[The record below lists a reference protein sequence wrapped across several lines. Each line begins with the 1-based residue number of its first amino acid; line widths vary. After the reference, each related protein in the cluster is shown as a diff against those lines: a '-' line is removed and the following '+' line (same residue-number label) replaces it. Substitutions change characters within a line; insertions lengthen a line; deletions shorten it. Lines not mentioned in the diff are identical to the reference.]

1 MATRTTRSIERG
13 VRVVSKSQH
22 CSSSKE
28 RQTRSSRS
36 TSPIEHA
43 LKQQMIA
50 FVDHSNL
57 EKSELGKL
65 NDRMNQ
71 YVQRVKSLETENKS
85 LMQHINETQLNW
97 GSETR
102 DIREKFEQNLFDVRT
117 RIDDVANLKTVADVR
132 NKRAQYE
139 NGEYQKRAEDNVRL
153 GDQDKTKIKNM
164 ERELVQLRESAEMYK
179 RSVSD
184 QIHDIEKNKLT
195 RDETWANLVD
205 LLDKLDDELYR
216 RIAVE
221 YNNQT
226 LREHIEFIRQI
237 NEKEKNE
244 MAQLGEALPFNDQ
257 VEFYKV
263 FYFKDRL
270 LKG

>member
-13 VRVVSKSQH
+13 VRVISKSQTG
-22 CSSSKE
+22 SKE
-28 RQTRSSRS
+28 RQMRSSRS
-36 TSPIEHA
+36 GSPVEHA

-65 NDRMNQ
+65 NERMNQ
-71 YVQRVKSLETENKS
+71 YVQRVKSLENENKS

-97 GSETR
+97 GSDTR
-102 DIREKFEQNLFDVRT
+102 EVREKFEQNLFDVRT
-117 RIDDVANLKTVADVR
+117 RIDDVANLKTIADVR

-139 NGEYQKRAEDNVRL
+139 HGEYQKRSEDNARL
-153 GDQDKTKIKNM
+153 CDNDKTKIKNM
-164 ERELVQLRESAEMYK
+164 ERELGQLRESADMFK
-179 RSVSD
+179 RSVAD
-184 QIHDIEKNKLT
+184 QIGDIEKNKLM

-226 LREHIEFIRQI
+226 LREHIEFIKQI

-263 FYFKDRL
+263 DSFCY
-270 LKG
+270 